1 MDTGNS
7 GTVGLDH
14 AVTRDASAAQAV
26 VSTEGDP
33 HEVLG
38 RLADRALTFQN
49 FILRRAFGLYYA
61 IWAAAFV
68 VFILFPVAVS
78 IAYPTL
84 SGWGLAV
91 YYAFIAGILLGA
103 IWATSWAFGQ
113 TYRTS
118 RFRDARAHR
127 TTTRS
132 YFGPTLVIG
141 VAIFVLV
148 VAVALLNSFAGL
160 LVLDACLGGVNLWL
174 LFTVRRVFE
183 RLPPEGAVAVGTY
196 AISIV
201 GSAVAL
207 VLTRS
212 PTDYALLWLV
222 AIAGWTF
229 CGIYALYHASEE
241 LASGAGA

>member
-1 MDTGNS
+1 MVAGNS
-7 GTVGLDH
+7 GHVGLDR
-14 AVTRDASAAQAV
+14 AMTRDSSAAEAV
-26 VSTEGDP
+26 VSVDGDP
-33 HEVLG
+33 YEVLG

-68 VFILFPVAVS
+68 VFIVVPAVVS
-78 IAYPTL
+78 VAYPAL
-84 SGWGLAV
+84 SGWGLAG
-91 YYAFIAGILLGA
+91 YYVFIAGILLGA

-127 TTTRS
+127 TSARS

-141 VAIFVLV
+141 VAIFILV

-160 LVLDACLGGVNLWL
+160 LVLDACLGVVNLWL
-174 LFTVRRVFE
+174 LFTVRRLFE

-212 PTDYALLWLV
+212 QTDYALLWVV